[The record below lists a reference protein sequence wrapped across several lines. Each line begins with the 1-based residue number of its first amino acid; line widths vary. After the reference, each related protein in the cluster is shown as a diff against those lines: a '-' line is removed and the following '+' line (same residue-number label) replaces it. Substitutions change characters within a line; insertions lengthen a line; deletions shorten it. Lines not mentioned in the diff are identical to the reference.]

1 MKNYKKLKQLK
12 QELFKRL
19 TGVKPDTFKAMLQEC
34 ELSHERKKSKNRRSI
49 LVKIQKINSQ
59 THLKI
64 ESEFLKR

>member
-1 MKNYKKLKQLK
+1 MKNYKKLKQL
-12 QELFKRL
+12 
-19 TGVKPDTFKAMLQEC
+19 KPDTFKAMLQEC

-64 ESEFLKR
+64 ESEF